1 MEEKINDY
9 GFFNIINKDDYGWI
23 INSNPGVVIC
33 PIKYDSSSSNFEN
46 DQTVNKIGLI
56 EIFREPIGKI
66 NWELPGGAVN
76 NNETPKQTAIRE
88 LEEETNTRSKKLIKI
103 GNFFEAPGRM
113 IYEHHVFIAID
124 PVNLLTDNNNLQIN
138 ENIHRFK
145 YFNIDDINQ
154 MVLTGRIIS
163 GPTISAL
170 HLLFLLNIK

>member
-88 LEEETNTRSKKLIKI
+88 LEEE
-103 GNFFEAPGRM
+103 
-113 IYEHHVFIAID
+113 
-124 PVNLLTDNNNLQIN
+124 
-138 ENIHRFK
+138 
-145 YFNIDDINQ
+145 
-154 MVLTGRIIS
+154 
-163 GPTISAL
+163 
-170 HLLFLLNIK
+170 